1 MFVKK
6 HNFVKRR
13 KDEGTAL
20 QRYSLSFK
28 HAIDGIVYAMEVEHN
43 MLIIMLATVVTL
55 SLGYFLEISSIE
67 AIIIII
73 CIALVMASEM
83 INTAIEATVDLVTL
97 KENDLAK
104 IAKDTASSATLIL
117 SFMSLIIG
125 LIIFVPRIIELF

>member
-1 MFVKK
+1 MFIRK
-6 HNFVKRR
+6 HNFTKRK
-13 KDEGTAL
+13 KDEGTAIE
-20 QRYSLSFK
+20 RYQKSFK

-55 SLGYFLEISSIE
+55 FLGYFLE
-67 AIIIII
+67 
-73 CIALVMASEM
+73 VTTVEM
-83 INTAIEATVDLVTL
+83 INTAIEATVDLITL

-125 LIIFVPRIIELF
+125 LIIFVPRIIELFC